1 MPNIL
6 VQKPKLR
13 LIIGGQGED
22 RPRLQQLADKL
33 GISNHIMF
41 TGFIPPEDISV
52 YFAIADIFVFHSTYE
67 TFGMVLAEAMNYG
80 KAVISVND
88 TAIKEVVDDG
98 ETGILVPSMDHKA
111 FGEEVLR
118 LLNDRSRRSKFEI
131 NARKKAQRHF
141 KWDTIASNYERVLR
155 TKALKTSNVC

>member
-1 MPNIL
+1 MGSYPAVNVIPVDSSL
-6 VQKPKLR
+6 NEFLF
-13 LIIGGQGED
+13 
-22 RPRLQQLADKL
+22 
-33 GISNHIMF
+33 IS
-41 TGFIPPEDISV
+41 
-52 YFAIADIFVFHSTYE
+52 
-67 TFGMVLAEAMNYG
+67 
-80 KAVISVND
+80 
-88 TAIKEVVDDG
+88 
-98 ETGILVPSMDHKA
+98 LVPSMDHKA